1 MTGAEVVGV
10 AEAEPDAAPE
20 PERSLAGVAT
30 SRVAEPPAF
39 DASITVAFC
48 GTPAVVVV
56 VPVASGAV
64 VGDVVGAGTLF
75 EATVADGDTSRMTW
89 GGSLGV
95 EPPGATKTRMASS
108 APTAARPPSMPLRC
122 EGAGRLA
129 RRVSELFVD
138 RKIGGPRRRGARSGL
153 GQFVVHRQSRS
164 SGTGLTRLI
173 NPLSGKLSRTGNLS
187 VGRAGPGA
195 LRTRPGAPARTPVDR
210 AGAQ

>member
-1 MTGAEVVGV
+1 MVGVVVGGGGEVVGGVVVGGEVVGVVADVGVVTGAEVVGV

-122 EGAGRLA
+122 EGAGGWLEGSANSSWIGRSAA
-129 RRVSELFVD
+129 R
-138 RKIGGPRRRGARSGL
+138 GGVA
-153 GQFVVHRQSRS
+153 
-164 SGTGLTRLI
+164 
-173 NPLSGKLSRTGNLS
+173 
-187 VGRAGPGA
+187 PGA
-195 LRTRPGAPARTPVDR
+195 GSVNSSFIVSPVPPALASPG
-210 AGAQ
+210 